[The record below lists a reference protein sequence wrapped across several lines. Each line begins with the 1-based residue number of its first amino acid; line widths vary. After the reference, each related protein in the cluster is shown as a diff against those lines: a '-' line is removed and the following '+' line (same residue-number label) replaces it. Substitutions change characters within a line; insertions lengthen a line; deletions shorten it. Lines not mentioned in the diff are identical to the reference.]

1 MKQIA
6 KEKRQQR
13 TNLEDQLKQL
23 EKCLDKDSNLS
34 KYNAIKNELDTIYDH
49 IIEANATGINVAK
62 IQQNSFRIY
71 KKQEELKTQ

>member
-49 IIEANATGINVAK
+49 IIEANATGMNVAK